1 MDELIKVLKTVN
13 IQSTTPIPIE
23 LVLELDRIRKSI
35 NHIDEPIFV
44 DANGKQV
51 KDHWKDFKFIGLI
64 NTDYIISD
72 FYLGG
77 WQEDDDELPIT

>member
-23 LVLELDRIRKSI
+23 LVRELDRIRKSI

-44 DANGKQV
+44 DASNKQV
-51 KDHWKDFKFIGLI
+51 KNYWDDFKFTGLNNI
-64 NTDYIISD
+64 DYITSD
-72 FYLGG
+72 YYLVF
-77 WQEDDDELPIT
+77 ENDDELPIT